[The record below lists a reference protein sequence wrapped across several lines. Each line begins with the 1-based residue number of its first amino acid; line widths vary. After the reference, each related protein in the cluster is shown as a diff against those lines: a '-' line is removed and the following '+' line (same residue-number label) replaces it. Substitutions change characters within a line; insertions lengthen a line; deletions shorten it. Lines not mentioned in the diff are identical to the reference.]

1 MCSGCAGSYEDGDE
15 ELEGPAGGRE
25 ARRFGSAPD
34 AGGAH
39 EWPDRAA
46 TIRTGSKPAHFALF
60 EESYE
65 VLVGADHI
73 LEMRVVR
80 ANTLVTPVLTSS
92 AGRQSSSEDTIQ
104 RPQYYQTRRFPAA
117 ANQPPALASSVRLF
131 FAALAMVWA
140 AAVGAWLII
149 K

>member
-1 MCSGCAGSYEDGDE
+1 MCSGCAGSYEDSNE
-15 ELEGPAGGRE
+15 ELEGHAGGHE

-46 TIRTGSKPAHFALF
+46 TIRPRSKPAHLASF

-65 VLVGADHI
+65 VFVGTDHI
-73 LEMRVVR
+73 VEVRVVR
-80 ANTLVTPVLTSS
+80 ANVLVTPALTSS
-92 AGRQSSSEDTIQ
+92 AGRQMSSGETVL
-104 RPQYYQTRRFPAA
+104 RPQSYQTRQFSAA
-117 ANQPPALASSVRLF
+117 ANQPPALASSVRLI

>member
-1 MCSGCAGSYEDGDE
+1 MCSGCAGSYEDSDA
-15 ELEGPAGGRE
+15 ELEGHAGGRE

-34 AGGAH
+34 AGEAH

-46 TIRTGSKPAHFALF
+46 TIRTVSKPAHLASF

-65 VLVGADHI
+65 VFVGTDHI
-73 LEMRVVR
+73 VEVRVMR
-80 ANTLVTPVLTSS
+80 ANVLVTPALTSS
-92 AGRQSSSEDTIQ
+92 AGRQASSGETVP
-104 RPQYYQTRRFPAA
+104 RPQYYQTCQFPAA